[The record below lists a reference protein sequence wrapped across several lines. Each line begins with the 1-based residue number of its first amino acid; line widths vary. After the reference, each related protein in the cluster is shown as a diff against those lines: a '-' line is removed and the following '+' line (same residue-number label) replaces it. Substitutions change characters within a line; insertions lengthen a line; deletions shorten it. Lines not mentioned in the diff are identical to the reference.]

1 MLDRI
6 DALQLLYSKRVTPNE
21 FNWDRLWAPSIYNF
35 MAEYHIDKLYNI
47 ATSIRYAGDPDKKD
61 NAIRDLL
68 HPLGFRRFAAG
79 TNRIVYSYLEDTTFL
94 IKVAIDRVG
103 LDNSPDEF
111 RNQMYLKPF
120 ISKCFE
126 VHPSGVVASFER
138 GMPITNLQEFLSI
151 WDDVFEA
158 ILHMTGERVIEDIG
172 ANFFMNW
179 CIRKNFGPI
188 LCDYPEV
195 FELDGNKIFC
205 NRPIIPG
212 TKFPVCGTPIDYD
225 DGFNFLV
232 CPKCG
237 KTYRARELA
246 AAVKS
251 HDIIMKGEFDMD
263 VMVVR
268 GDEVLV
274 DGREIVGTDTI
285 MKPEPKKIKKPKRT
299 ELGVSI
305 VRGDEVL
312 FNDKKEIKWDKLT
325 EPVYIGSPT
334 MPTQQQPMPS
344 MTKYTGQ
351 QVDVNFTANSSVF
364 MNNPALDSITTASF
378 QTIKS
383 IREKQYD
390 PEKEDV
396 VVQEENVSA
405 DNSSTEGENV
415 VVREENAS
423 VDDNTED
430 YVKALEITTREAVNI
445 PEVFRGTIDDLI
457 GDTLDTTYESS
468 QEEEIGW
475 IPPDEI
481 ENPEWNKVDP
491 DAPEPVDPDYN
502 NVNYDPSKEAEE
514 PKVEETPK
522 DKEEP
527 PKEKEQTE
535 EDPISEMGD
544 SNDIEPTSVVREE
557 SATMEE
563 QTTTVKRKEYGD
575 KEPIGSSVMADA
587 LKGFHMDTPMHDTTL
602 PEFRKKPE
610 VPDGLESF

>member
-35 MAEYHIDKLYNI
+35 MTEYHIDKLYNI

-68 HPLGFRRFAAG
+68 YPLGFRRFAAG

-94 IKVAIDRVG
+94 IKIAIDRVG
-103 LDNSPDEF
+103 LNNSPDEF
-111 RNQMYLKPF
+111 KNQMYLKPF

-285 MKPEPKKIKKPKRT
+285 MRPEPKKIKKPKRT

-305 VRGDEVL
+305 VKGDEVL
-312 FNDKKEIKWDKLT
+312 FSDRKEIRWDQLT
-325 EPVYIGSPT
+325 EPVYIGSPVI
-334 MPTQQQPMPS
+334 PIQQQPMPS
-344 MTKYTGQ
+344 MVERTESR
-351 QVDVNFTANSSVF
+351 QVNVTFEANPEVNNYAIDSLATTILQSI
-364 MNNPALDSITTASF
+364 NNI
-378 QTIKS
+378 IE
-383 IREKQYD
+383 EKQNY
-390 PEKEDV
+390 P
-396 VVQEENVSA
+396 
-405 DNSSTEGENV
+405 EGENV
-415 VVREENAS
+415 VVQEKDAYTDNS
-423 VDDNTED
+423 VKD
-430 YVKALEITTREAVNI
+430 YVKVSETTANKETQNI
-445 PEVFRGTIDDLI
+445 PEKLQRIIDDI
-457 GDTLDTTYESS
+457 VDGDTLDATDEPS

-481 ENPEWNKVDP
+481 ENPEWNKIDP

-502 NVNYDPSKEAEE
+502 NVNYDPDKEPEE

-522 DKEEP
+522 DEEEP
-527 PKEKEQTE
+527 SKKEEQTE
-535 EDPISEMGD
+535 EDPVNEMED
-544 SNDIEPTSVVREE
+544 SNDIEPTSVIEEE
-557 SATMEE
+557 SATVEE
-563 QTTTVKRKEYGD
+563 QTTTVKKKEYGD